1 MAKTSMRRPDVE
13 SSVPAETLAGKTAHP
28 FDDYVGAKVI
38 TLATLLR
45 RSTAIRYQRMFGMT
59 MVESRVILRVGIS
72 GPLSLDQLA
81 AHIAIGKSQTSRVVT
96 ELVQRGLIER
106 SRDTNHQ
113 RGVAITLSDE
123 GRIINRAL
131 VEAASLRNTELMT
144 DIDAERLAAT
154 SKLVDELIVRAR
166 ALLICDQDRPG
177 TPPEEPEEVYEN
189 L

>member
-1 MAKTSMRRPDVE
+1 MA
-13 SSVPAETLAGKTAHP
+13 PAEPAVGPAVHP

-72 GPLSLDQLA
+72 APLSLDQLA

-96 ELVQRGLIER
+96 ELVQRGLVER
-106 SRDTNHQ
+106 VRDTTQQ
-113 RGVAITLSDE
+113 RGVSISLTEE

-131 VEAASLRNTELMT
+131 LEAASLRNAEL
-144 DIDAERLAAT
+144 IAGSDAGQLSVT
-154 SKLVDELIVRAR
+154 SSVLDELIERAR
-166 ALLICDQDRPG
+166 ALVARDQDRQGRPSG
-177 TPPEEPEEVYEN
+177 EHEEIYED

>member
-1 MAKTSMRRPDVE
+1 MGEPPISQA
-13 SSVPAETLAGKTAHP
+13 AHP
-28 FDDYVGAKVI
+28 FDDYAGAKVI

-96 ELVQRGLIER
+96 ELVQRGLVER
-106 SRDTNHQ
+106 SRDPTQQ

-131 VEAASLRNTELMT
+131 VEAASLRNGELT
-144 DIDAERLAAT
+144 SGIDPARLSAT
-154 SKLVDELIVRAR
+154 SRLLDELIVKAR
-166 ALLICDQDRPG
+166 ALLIRDQDRPG
-177 TPPEEPEEVYEN
+177 QTPEDSEEVYEQ